1 MEIRGASGGFAPW
14 ALTKAFPLPTGG
26 LQHPRTQAETEFL
39 EDIIVLFYFIILF
52 YFIRLSFGK
61 IYCFVL

>member
-1 MEIRGASGGFAPW
+1 MEIQGDSGGFAPW
-14 ALTKAFPLPTGG
+14 APIKALPWTHWGG

-39 EDIIVLFYFIILF
+39 EDLLLYFILLF